1 MRQRIFYLLK
11 VYLLTVVV
19 FIIAKVGFMWTNSGG
34 HPFTMGDVCD
44 VIRHGLTLDLS
55 TSLYILILPFLIPL
69 VGYLVVFLYARRQAR
84 G

>member
-1 MRQRIFYLLK
+1 MK

-44 VIRHGLTLDLS
+44 VIRLESCGEQFANVNDLKE
-55 TSLYILILPFLIPL
+55 
-69 VGYLVVFLYARRQAR
+69 R
-84 G
+84 